1 MSRQTRNQ
9 DLVVVGKTLA
19 TMTAA
24 PASMNALADG
34 EIRLY
39 TPGGVLIDS
48 GNVAANMTFTVVM
61 GGPNG
66 KPKFVSE
73 PINGAIVNYVAKG
86 GAAGAEQLDY
96 IGYNGVSGSID
107 ELDNTLYMA
116 SAYVEDYL
124 TSSSDGRYI
133 KHFQYKSRT
142 TVGGGALQP
151 NIAIGLAKSG
161 IENWSREAKNV
172 NGDSFMGFKAL
183 CNVALGSDF
192 VFDATFEITGTKKS
206 NTLNVAAATPTYNTG
221 TALAV
226 GDFLRIGTAAGA
238 TGAAVTLVSDV
249 YKVVALPTTTT
260 ITLDRPLQT
269 DSGSY
274 LIADG
279 SITVVTAALGAAA
292 DWGVGVNANVKDHV
306 TGKEFYKKN
315 RFTLILGEDFGSTAI
330 THDTLASR
338 GIGVIEDVRDHEWFS
353 AGNQGE
359 IYRMGEP
366 VIHTLVS
373 NVDITSGEFDTA
385 TLQWTDGHLVGF
397 QDEMSPKL
405 VTIYAQDSTSDY
417 MTDAVGAAGNG
428 TSAMLAAIV
437 A

>member
-34 EIRLY
+34 EVRLY
-39 TPGGVLIDS
+39 TPEGVLIDS

-96 IGYNGVSGSID
+96 IGFNGTSGSID
-107 ELDNTLYMA
+107 EIDNNLYMV

-124 TSSSDGRYI
+124 TSSHDGRYI
-133 KHFQYKSRT
+133 KHFQFKSKT
-142 TVGGGALQP
+142 LGAIQP
-151 NIAIGLAKSG
+151 EIALGLAKSG
-161 IENWSREAKNV
+161 QENWSREAKNV
-172 NGDSFMGFKAL
+172 NGDSFMGFKAI
-183 CNVALGSDF
+183 CDEAIVAEANTIDIVKG
-192 VFDATFEITGTKKS
+192 S
-206 NTLNVAAATPTYNTG
+206 NTILAGGAL
-221 TALAV
+221 TAV
-226 GDFLRIGTAAGA
+226 VNDFIRIGNAASA
-238 TGAAVTLVSDV
+238 LTDSV
-249 YKVVALPTTTT
+249 YKVVSISGLVY
-260 ITLDRPLQT
+260 TLDRKVEETTRLAAPTT
-269 DSGSY
+269 DV
-274 LIADG
+274 
-279 SITVVTAALGAAA
+279 SIITAALGAAA
-292 DWGVGVNANVKDHV
+292 DWGVAVNANVKDHV

-315 RFTLILGEDFGSTAI
+315 RFTLILGEDFGSTTI
-330 THDTLASR
+330 TKDTLASR

-353 AGNQGE
+353 AGNEGE

-366 VIHTLVS
+366 VIHNFVS
-373 NVDITSGEFDTA
+373 NVNISSGEFDTA

-405 VTIYAQDSTSDY
+405 ITIYAQDSTSDY
-417 MTDAVGAAGNG
+417 MTDAVGGAGNG

>member
-86 GAAGAEQLDY
+86 GAAGTEQLDY
-96 IGYNGVSGSID
+96 IGFNGTSGSID
-107 ELDNTLYMA
+107 EIDNNLYMVT
-116 SAYVEDYL
+116 AYVEEYL
-124 TSSSDGRYI
+124 TASSDGRYI
-133 KHFQYKSRT
+133 KHFQFKSKT
-142 TVGGGALQP
+142 TGAIQP
-151 NIAIGLAKSG
+151 EIALGLAKSG
-161 IENWSREAKNV
+161 QENWSREAKNV
-172 NGDSFMGFKAL
+172 NGDSFMGFKAV
-183 CNVALGSDF
+183 CNNAG
-192 VFDATFEITGTKKS
+192 AAITGTGTLSINKGS
-206 NTLNVAAATPTYNTG
+206 NTLLAG
-221 TALAV
+221 TAIDAVMAV
-226 GDFLRIGTAAGA
+226 GDFIRLDESAGA
-238 TGAAVTLVSDV
+238 APGLTDGVYKIIALNAVTET
-249 YKVVALPTTTT
+249 A
-260 ITLDRPLQT
+260 TLDRTYTGPTL
-269 DSGSY
+269 SAVAEGNG
-274 LIADG
+274 LFI
-279 SITVVTAALGAAA
+279 TAALGAAA
-292 DWGVGVNANVKDHV
+292 DWGVAVNANVKDHV

-315 RFTLILGEDFGSTAI
+315 RFTLNLGEDFGSTTI
-330 THDTLASR
+330 TLATGASR

>member
-34 EIRLY
+34 EVRLY
-39 TPGGVLIDS
+39 TPEGVLIDS

-96 IGYNGVSGSID
+96 IGFNGTSGSID
-107 ELDNTLYMA
+107 EIDNNLYMV

-124 TSSSDGRYI
+124 TSSHDGRYI
-133 KHFQYKSRT
+133 KHFQFKSKT
-142 TVGGGALQP
+142 TGAIQP
-151 NIAIGLAKSG
+151 EIALGLAKSG
-161 IENWSREAKNV
+161 QENWSREAKNV
-172 NGDSFMGFKAL
+172 NGDSFMGFKAI
-183 CNVALGSDF
+183 CDDAIVAEANTIDIVKG
-192 VFDATFEITGTKKS
+192 S
-206 NTLNVAAATPTYNTG
+206 NTILAGGAL
-221 TALAV
+221 TAV
-226 GDFLRIGTAAGA
+226 VNDFIRIGNAASA
-238 TGAAVTLVSDV
+238 LTDSV
-249 YKVVALPTTTT
+249 YKVVSISGLVY
-260 ITLDRPLQT
+260 TLDRKVEETTRLAAPTT
-269 DSGSY
+269 DV
-274 LIADG
+274 
-279 SITVVTAALGAAA
+279 SIITAALGAAA
-292 DWGVGVNANVKDHV
+292 DWGVAVNANVKDHV

-315 RFTLILGEDFGSTAI
+315 RFTLILGEDFGSTTI
-330 THDTLASR
+330 TKDTLASR

-353 AGNQGE
+353 AGNEGE

-366 VIHTLVS
+366 VIHNFVS
-373 NVDITSGEFDTA
+373 NVNISSGEFDTA

-405 VTIYAQDSTSDY
+405 ITIYAQDSTSDY
-417 MTDAVGAAGNG
+417 MTDAVGGAGNG

-437 A
+437 AV

>member
-9 DLVVVGKTLA
+9 DLVVVGKDIA
-19 TMTAA
+19 SITAN
-24 PASMNALADG
+24 PISMNALADG
-34 EIRLY
+34 EVRLY
-39 TPGGVLIDS
+39 TPEGALIEA
-48 GNVAANMTFTVVM
+48 VAAGGSVAVAADMTFVVAI

-73 PINGAIVNYVAKG
+73 PINGAIVNYVTKT

-96 IGYNGVSGSID
+96 IGYNGASGSID
-107 ELDNTLYMA
+107 EIDNNLYMV
-116 SAYVEDYL
+116 SAYVEEYL
-124 TSSSDGRYI
+124 TASSDGRYI
-133 KHFQYKSRT
+133 KHFQFKSKT
-142 TVGGGALQP
+142 TGAIQP
-151 NIAIGLAKSG
+151 EIALGLAKSG

-192 VFDATFEITGTKKS
+192 VFDATFEITGTKRS
-206 NTLNVAAATPTYNTG
+206 NTLNVAAATPTYDTG

-226 GDFLRIGTAAGA
+226 GDYLRIGTAAGA
-238 TGAAVTLVSDV
+238 TGAAVALVSDV

-279 SITVVTAALGAAA
+279 SITVVTAALGDAA

-315 RFTLILGEDFGSTAI
+315 RFTLILGEDFGSTTI
-330 THDTLASR
+330 TKDTLASR

-366 VIHTLVS
+366 VIHNFVS

-405 VTIYAQDSTSDY
+405 LTIYSPNSNDPY
-417 MTDAVGAAGNG
+417 MTDGTDG

>member
-9 DLVVVGKTLA
+9 DLVVVGKTAAL
-19 TMTAA
+19 TAS

-34 EIRLY
+34 EVRLY
-39 TPGGVLIDS
+39 TPEGVVIDS
-48 GNVAANMTFTVVM
+48 GNAAANMTFTVVM

-73 PINGAIVNYVAKG
+73 PINGAIANYVTKA

-96 IGYNGVSGSID
+96 IGYNGASGSID
-107 ELDNTLYMA
+107 EIDNNLYMV

-124 TSSSDGRYI
+124 TSSHDGRYI
-133 KHFQYKSRT
+133 KHFQFKSKT
-142 TVGGGALQP
+142 TGAIQP
-151 NIAIGLAKSG
+151 EIALGLAKSG

-192 VFDATFEITGTKKS
+192 VFDATFEITGTKGS
-206 NTLNVAAATPTYNTG
+206 NSLFCAVNAPTYNTG
-221 TALAV
+221 TVLAA
-226 GDFLRIGTAAGA
+226 GDYLRIGTAAGA
-238 TGAAVTLVSDV
+238 TGAAVALVSDV
-249 YKVVALPTTTT
+249 YKVVAVVNDVPTTSAT

-279 SITVVTAALGAAA
+279 SITVVTAALGDAA
-292 DWGVGVNANVKDHV
+292 DWGVGVDANVKDHV

-315 RFTLILGEDFGSTAI
+315 RFTLNLGEDFGSTAI

-366 VIHTLVS
+366 VIHNFVS

-405 VTIYAQDSTSDY
+405 VTIYSPDTGAGY
-417 MTDAVGAAGNG
+417 MATANG
-428 TSAMLAAIV
+428 VTALLTTIFT
-437 A
+437 